1 MYLILYIHALNTLK
15 NQERGLEGV
24 NKPWWELKKKKL
36 EMTWQGNIYKNDE
49 FVRYKYKIIK

>member
-1 MYLILYIHALNTLK
+1 MYLIFYIHALNTLK
-15 NQERGLEGV
+15 NQEPSLEGV

-36 EMTWQGNIYKNDE
+36 EMTWQENIYKNDE